1 MISVDRFNELKKS
14 ADDARRAAAQ
24 AEGAQRQLMQQ
35 LADEFDCQTLETA
48 ERKAA
53 KLEKEAKAAERR
65 AEELLAEF
73 EETWGE
79 KLKAL

>member
-73 EETWGE
+73 EETWWE

>member
-65 AEELLAEF
+65 AEELLEEF